1 VLQYTLIVVIYFVGM
16 LALGVWFNRRIH
28 SKKDYFI
35 AKGKLGPATVG
46 FSFSATQM
54 SGSSYM
60 GAVGTEKILGY
71 NFTPAAVSSAAAPWF
86 SYVLLGSKLRRIAS
100 KIRCVTIADVFEA
113 RYYSNRAGLVSTTI
127 MLLAFI
133 PMIAAQFKA
142 AGNIFEV
149 LLGMPYLVGLFVFG
163 GIVILYTVLGGMYA
177 VAWTDLI
184 QGIIMIVG
192 FLILAPVAVGAAG
205 GFAEMHRQYGQ
216 LNPGAISFLGKMP
229 AVWVISSF
237 LVWGFF
243 QIGGSP
249 AAITRFLIPEDDKT
263 LKGAMVYSV
272 FFQSFVYISAT
283 LIAIAG
289 GVLLP
294 NLEQA
299 DLTVPTLVSN
309 LLPPLVGGIIMAA
322 VLGAMMS
329 TVDSFLLLAGSLIVE
344 NVYIKHLG
352 RKVEHGSSEGLR
364 IARYVTLVLGVLA
377 MLVAIRPPAAILWI
391 VTMSFSLMAS
401 AFTFPFLLGLWW
413 RRTTKEGGIAG
424 MIGGAISC
432 VAWYVAGYIEYQT
445 FDNWIGGIWPAIF
458 GPLVSLVLVIVVS
471 QLTSPP
477 PREVID
483 VFFEGTAESGTGD

>member
-1 VLQYTLIVVIYFVGM
+1 
-16 LALGVWFNRRIH
+16 
-28 SKKDYFI
+28 
-35 AKGKLGPATVG
+35 
-46 FSFSATQM
+46 
-54 SGSSYM
+54 
-60 GAVGTEKILGY
+60 
-71 NFTPAAVSSAAAPWF
+71 
-86 SYVLLGSKLRRIAS
+86 
-100 KIRCVTIADVFEA
+100 
-113 RYYSNRAGLVSTTI
+113 

-149 LLGMPYLVGLFVFG
+149 LLGTPYLVGLFVFG
-163 GIVILYTVLGGMYA
+163 GIVIVYTVLGGMYA

-184 QGIIMIVG
+184 QGLIMILG
-192 FLILAPVAVGAAG
+192 FLILAPVVVSAAG
-205 GFAEMHRQYGQ
+205 GFAEMHRQYAQ

-229 AVWVISSF
+229 TVWVISSF

-249 AAITRFLIPEDDKT
+249 AAVTRFLIPEDDKT
-263 LKGAMVYSV
+263 LKGAMVYSIL
-272 FFQSFVYISAT
+272 FQSFVYISAT

-294 NLEQA
+294 DLEQA

-309 LLPPLVGGIIMAA
+309 LLPPLVGGVIMAA

-344 NVYIKHLG
+344 NVYIKQFG
-352 RKVEHGSSEGLR
+352 RKVEHGSRQGLK

-377 MLVAIRPPAAILWI
+377 MLVAIKPPAAILWI

-413 RRTTKEGGIAG
+413 RRTTKAGGIAG
-424 MIGGAISC
+424 MIGGAVSC
-432 VAWYVAGYIEYQT
+432 VAWYVAGYIEYRT

-458 GPLVSLVLVIVVS
+458 GPFVSFVLVVLVSKM
-471 QLTSPP
+471 TSPP

-483 VFFEGTAESGTGD
+483 LFFEETAGSEVGG

>member
-1 VLQYTLIVVIYFVGM
+1 LSVAIQYTLIVVVYFLGM
-16 LALGVWFNRRIH
+16 LCLGVWFNRRVQ

-71 NFTPAAVSSAAAPWF
+71 NFAPAGVSSASAPWF
-86 SYVLLGSKLRRIAS
+86 SYVLLGSKLRKIAG

-113 RYYSNRAGLVSTTI
+113 RYYSRLVGLVCTTI

-133 PMIAAQFKA
+133 PMIAAQLKA

-149 LLGMPYLVGLFVFG
+149 LLGTPYLVGLFVFG
-163 GIVILYTVLGGMYA
+163 GIVIVYTVLGGMYA

-184 QGIIMIVG
+184 QGLIMIVG
-192 FLILAPVAVGAAG
+192 FAILAPVAIGAAG
-205 GFAEMHRQYGQ
+205 GFSEMHRAYGE
-216 LNPGAISFLGKMP
+216 MP
-229 AVWVISSF
+229 ALWVISSF

-249 AAITRFLIPEDDKT
+249 AAVTRFLIPEDDKT
-263 LKGAMVYSV
+263 LRGALVYSI
-272 FFQSFVYISAT
+272 FFQSFIYLSAT

-294 NLEQA
+294 NLEQV
-299 DLTVPTLVSN
+299 DLTVPMMVSS
-309 LLPPLVGGIIMAA
+309 LLPPLAGGIILAA

-329 TVDSFLLLAGSLIVE
+329 TVDSILLLAGSLIVE
-344 NVYIKHLG
+344 NVYIKYLG
-352 RKVEHGSSEGLR
+352 REVEHGSRKGLK
-364 IARYVTLVLGVLA
+364 IARNATLVLGVLA
-377 MLVAIRPPAAILWI
+377 LLVAIKPPAAILWI

-413 RRTTKEGGIAG
+413 PRATKEGAIAG
-424 MIGGAISC
+424 MLGGAVSC
-432 VAWYVAGYIEYQT
+432 ILWYVAGYLKHQT
-445 FDNWIGGIWPAIF
+445 FDNWIGGVWPAIL
-458 GPLVSLVLVIVVS
+458 GPFVSLLLILFVS
-471 QLTSPP
+471 KMTAPP
-477 PREVID
+477 PRDVIEI
-483 VFFEGTAESGTGD
+483 FFEDSDSGKDAEAAAAG